1 MTETEERTIRGKK
14 KRMNELEEI
23 GMICNGFHHIGLIVS
38 DVEKSLEF
46 YTKGLGGKEI
56 FSFPMS
62 NSDKA
67 IYLVD
72 LGDNAVVELIPRGH
86 TQEEVDARWAH
97 IALRCEDARAAYD
110 VAIAAGACERIAPQ
124 DMMLGTMA
132 VCNAFVYGPDGE
144 QIELFQVKA

>member
-1 MTETEERTIRGKK
+1 
-14 KRMNELEEI
+14 
-23 GMICNGFHHIGLIVS
+23 MICNGFHHIGLMVN
-38 DVEKSLEF
+38 DVERSLAF

-62 NSDKA
+62 GSDKT

-72 LGDNAVVELIPRGH
+72 LGENAVVELIPRGNA
-86 TQEEVDARWAH
+86 QEEVCARWAH

-110 VAIAAGACERIAPQ
+110 VAIAAGGRERIAPQ
-124 DMMLGTMA
+124 DILLGDMP

-144 QIELFQVKA
+144 QIELFQV